1 MTKTSRG
8 ENHVAGVM
16 MAAIL
21 AGAVA
26 GIALGYIV
34 TVSVF

>member
-1 MTKTSRG
+1 MNSQG
-8 ENHVAGVM
+8 ETHVAGVM

-26 GIALGYIV
+26 GIALGYVV
-34 TVSVF
+34 TVSFF